1 MRQPGCEAA
10 AAATLWI
17 ALLGGC
23 VPNVPNAPAPEPS
36 PPRGRA
42 GAAPVS
48 TELQSKVQAALTDA
62 ARRTGLDTSAL
73 KVISAE
79 QVIWPDGSLGC
90 PAPGMMYSM
99 ALVPGHRIRIQA
111 GTQQLDYHS
120 ALNGQPT
127 LCPQGRATNPVADDR
142 PV

>member
-1 MRQPGCEAA
+1 MRQPGCEATA
-10 AAATLWI
+10 AVALWI

-23 VPNVPNAPAPEPS
+23 TANAPNAAAPEPS
-36 PPRGRA
+36 SPSSRA
-42 GAAPVS
+42 GAPMS
-48 TELQSKVQAALTDA
+48 TELQAKVQAALADA
-62 ARRTGLDTSAL
+62 SRRTGLDTSAL

-79 QVIWPDGSLGC
+79 QVTWPDGSLGC

-120 ALNGQPT
+120 ALNGQPV
-127 LCPQGRATNPVADDR
+127 LCPQGRATNPVPDNR

>member
-1 MRQPGCEAA
+1 MRQPGSEATA
-10 AAATLWI
+10 AVALWI

-23 VPNVPNAPAPEPS
+23 VPNVPNTAAPEPS
-36 PPRGRA
+36 PPSRRA
-42 GAAPVS
+42 EAPVS
-48 TELQSKVQAALTDA
+48 TELQSKVQAALADA
-62 ARRTGLDTSAL
+62 ARRTGLDTAAL

-79 QVIWPDGSLGC
+79 QVTWPDGSLGC

-111 GTQQLDYHS
+111 GTQLLDYHS
-120 ALNGQPT
+120 ALNGQPV
-127 LCPQGRATNPVADDR
+127 LCPQGRATNPVPDNR